1 MLLSSLVVSFLF
13 AREGFGY
20 QVTGQSPCQSTC
32 LRPSWNT
39 TPDDIVCH
47 DPQYNSPPGTYFQE
61 CVSCELRSPYFRPRS
76 FETYD
81 TDVKWGLYNL
91 RYALS
96 TCIFDFPQAKPD
108 SLSSPCQ
115 VTCDPL
121 GPAIK
126 HKLLSPTPDN
136 MLDFCGMGVFDDGVI
151 TQCAACYNLT
161 ENEKY
166 LSNFLEAVREGCHAN
181 LPNGVPF
188 MLDPNKIFNTELLPP
203 NSDIPRIDAPGKG
216 KRSLKNLILI
226 IVLPILGFL
235 LLLIC
240 ACGACVFCIHR
251 RRRKAK
257 TRNQPSY
264 LHERWNDTGIMSP
277 VHNHLHRSWG
287 EPSPYQPEFTGPYAE
302 YPNQTY
308 KNAAEAPQDIKY
320 PPEVYAMES
329 PSQQYA
335 TVSPKTD
342 MGTPKLYPPPPPRK
356 SMND

>member
-1 MLLSSLVVSFLF
+1 MLISSLVLSFFF
-13 AREGFGY
+13 AREGFGL
-20 QVTGQSPCQSTC
+20 QVTGGSSCESSC

-39 TPDDIVCH
+39 TPDAIVCH
-47 DPQYNSPPGTYFQE
+47 DPQYTSPPGTYFEE
-61 CVSCELRSPYFRPRS
+61 CVKCELRSTFFRSRS

-96 TCIFDFPQAKPD
+96 TCIFDFPEEKPG

-115 VTCDPL
+115 VTCEPL
-121 GPAIK
+121 RPAIE
-126 HKLLSPTPDN
+126 HKLLSPNPEN

-151 TQCAACYNLT
+151 TQCTACYNLT
-161 ENEKY
+161 DHERY
-166 LSNFLEAVREGCHAN
+166 LANFLEAVREGCHAN

-188 MLDPNKIFNTELLPP
+188 IIDPNKIFGTELLPP
-203 NSDIPRIDAPGKG
+203 NTDIPRIDAPGTG
-216 KRSLKNLILI
+216 KRNLKNLILI
-226 IVLPILGFL
+226 IVLPIIGFL

-257 TRNQPSY
+257 RRNQPAY

-277 VHNHLHRSWG
+277 VYNHLRRSWG
-287 EPSPYQPEFTGPYAE
+287 EPSPYQPEFTGPYSG
-302 YPNQTY
+302 YPNQTHTHP
-308 KNAAEAPQDIKY
+308 ADAPQDIKY
-320 PPEVYAMES
+320 PPEAYAMES
-329 PSQQYA
+329 TSQQFA
-335 TVSPKTD
+335 TVSPKIG
-342 MGTPKLYPPPPPRK
+342 METPKLFPAPLPRK

>member
-1 MLLSSLVVSFLF
+1 MRSQLVYSIFHKRSQTPCPVHARWRATPLGLPSSTSCFPQ
-13 AREGFGY
+13 RRI
-20 QVTGQSPCQSTC
+20 TC
-32 LRPSWNT
+32 LISA
-39 TPDDIVCH
+39 
-47 DPQYNSPPGTYFQE
+47 E
-61 CVSCELRSPYFRPRS
+61 
-76 FETYD
+76 
-81 TDVKWGLYNL
+81 WGS
-91 RYALS
+91 S
-96 TCIFDFPQAKPD
+96 TMA
-108 SLSSPCQ
+108 SSPNVLPVITWQRMRNICLT
-115 VTCDPL
+115 VWLHPPFD
-121 GPAIK
+121 AIK
-126 HKLLSPTPDN
+126 YMYPLLTSSKHP
-136 MLDFCGMGVFDDGVI
+136 V
-151 TQCAACYNLT
+151 
-161 ENEKY
+161 
-166 LSNFLEAVREGCHAN
+166 LEAVREGCHAN

-356 SMND
+356 SMNDWFVFQGKKGKRKEEGKKRKMKLKKDNSFVFMRRFFFIYWV